1 MKFSCGDLAVE
12 ETNFAFQVQWYQMC
26 DAAIKLPDSMRV
38 KKLWLMISANEE
50 QRQNFMK

>member
-38 KKLWLMISANEE
+38 KKNYD
-50 QRQNFMK
+50 